1 VPWSA
6 PPRDAASR
14 SRTRPSLVV
23 KATIALLVYT
33 TENTIWLS
41 GSGALCRGASTIS
54 LLAPLAGLILC
65 ALVGATVHEFTQHV
79 SRNWMRATRC
89 KELVPDLHWL
99 VEEEGGAP
107 PPDLTGGWPGY
118 LKSYAGFAA
127 YKPPAGPRR
136 RLQGLL
142 LLYPWRP
149 WILGALFAAIRLLA
163 GGRDARPAAR
173 LAGAPALGRRSG
185 CPSGG
190 AAAKAGSAAQAAS
203 IARIR
208 GSGSR
213 STSHRRAL

>member
-1 VPWSA
+1 VSEWK
-6 PPRDAASR
+6 PPFADD
-14 SRTRPSLVV
+14 PGKLVDLYKYYEGV
-23 KATIALLVYT
+23 GSQARIQMVTTANWMLGFAIALLVYT

-142 LLYPWRP
+142 LLYTWLP
-149 WILGALFAAIRLLA
+149 WILGALFAVILLLA
-163 GGRDARPAAR
+163 IGLDACPAAHP
-173 LAGAPALGRRSG
+173 AG
-185 CPSGG
+185 
-190 AAAKAGSAAQAAS
+190 
-203 IARIR
+203 
-208 GSGSR
+208 
-213 STSHRRAL
+213 